1 MEKPAVRLMYSN
13 TIHFETLG
21 CRLNQDESEGA
32 ARSFFNCGYSCTM
45 EAVTSSAETDE
56 STLLCIINTC
66 TVTNKAEQKAR
77 RIIRMCLEKYPHSAV
92 CVTGCYAELD
102 GDSIKAMCPER
113 VSIIPGTKKYV
124 LNKIAENLKKL
135 VGAAGFIDDIS
146 RLDDFIKLHCS
157 VSAPPVQSA
166 LVNHKDTVAAK
177 VQIPLPFTLYT
188 PVFEKHSRA
197 SLKIQDGCNNSCTFC
212 RIHFARGKSVSLG
225 LDEVLNR
232 VREIEASGKDEV
244 VFTGVNLSQYAGDFY
259 DGETP
264 VKKDFAFLLKYLIEN
279 TKKIKFRISSFYPQ
293 SVTDSLCE
301 SLKSDRVQPF
311 FHLSVQSGSDSVL
324 KAMKRPYGHDDVVNA
339 VKKIRNAKKDCFI
352 SCDIIAGF
360 PGESDFDFNETVRL
374 CEECSFSWMHVFP
387 FSPRPGTEAAV
398 MKPQITEAVKTRRAA
413 VLGKIAVDSKIK
425 YIESMKG
432 REFTAVVEN
441 SRALR
446 LSLRILKN
454 TSAGSE
460 SGIYHAVTDNFI
472 HVEFKSS
479 RYIESSRSVRVRIDQ
494 VLEDNIRTGKEI
506 ECLSSLVSVNSQM

>member
-1 MEKPAVRLMYSN
+1 MFSN
-13 TIHFETLG
+13 RIHFETLG

-32 ARSFFNCGYSCTM
+32 ARAFFKNGCSCTM
-45 EAVTSSAETDE
+45 EAVTSSAEIDDGTV
-56 STLLCIINTC
+56 LCIINTC

-77 RIIRMCLEKYPHSAV
+77 RIIRMCLEKFPRSTV

-102 GDSIKAMCPER
+102 GDSIKAICPER
-113 VSIIPGTKKYV
+113 ISIIPGTKKYV
-124 LNKIAENLKKL
+124 LNAIAENLNGL
-135 VGAAGFIDDIS
+135 VGSSGFIDDIS
-146 RLDDFIKLHCS
+146 KLDDFIKLHSTLSESFQQAERTS
-157 VSAPPVQSA
+157 VLFNQK
-166 LVNHKDTVAAK
+166 NDVAVK
-177 VQIPLPFTLYT
+177 FSVPLSFTLYT

-212 RIHFARGKSVSLG
+212 RIHFARGKAVSLG
-225 LDEVLNR
+225 VDEVLNR
-232 VREIEASGKDEV
+232 VREIEDSGKDEV

-259 DGETP
+259 AGETP

-360 PGESDFDFNETVRL
+360 PGESDFDFSETVRL

-398 MKPQITEAVKTRRAA
+398 MKPQITESVKTRRAA

-446 LSLRILKN
+446 VLKN
-454 TSAGSE
+454 ASAGAAA
-460 SGIYHAVTDNFI
+460 GIYHAVTDNFI
-472 HVEFKSS
+472 HAEFKSS
-479 RYIESSRSVRVRIDQ
+479 RYIESSRSVRVRIEQ

-506 ECLSSLVSVNSQM
+506 EGLSSLVSVNSQM